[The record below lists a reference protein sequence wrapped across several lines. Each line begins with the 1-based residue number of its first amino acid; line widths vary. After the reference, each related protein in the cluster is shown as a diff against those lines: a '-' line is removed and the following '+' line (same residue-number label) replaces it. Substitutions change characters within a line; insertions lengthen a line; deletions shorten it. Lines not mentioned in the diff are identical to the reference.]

1 MASGVAEIPIAHATD
16 ALAVFEAARANNPEA
31 LRACEHLAD
40 YLARAMSIIA
50 AIADPEMF
58 ILGGGMCGGW
68 DAFGD
73 ICLEK
78 YRAYAIPGCR
88 DTLIR
93 VATLGNDAGFLGA
106 ARQAIALL

>member
-1 MASGVAEIPIAHATD
+1 
-16 ALAVFEAARANNPEA
+16 
-31 LRACEHLAD
+31 
-40 YLARAMSIIA
+40 
-50 AIADPEMF
+50 MF

-68 DAFGD
+68 DTFGD
-73 ICLEK
+73 VCLEK
-78 YRAYAIPGCR
+78 YRAYAITGCR